1 MIFSSGIVLILVEI
15 GTVLNM
21 KNIIFIL
28 LFVVLSSGS
37 CENEHEV
44 VRSFCYWKTDLNFE
58 KQDDSL
64 IKNLNVKHMYVRF
77 FDIGW
82 NPYAKEALPVA
93 TIHDIRLNE
102 SNPEITPSIF
112 ITNEVV
118 LQANKKQLDS
128 LAVKIAKRV
137 NQIGIRMNETKADKI
152 ANEIVYP
159 KDYQKNESLKRLNYD
174 SVKSIE
180 LAKLKVDFKEI
191 LIDCDW
197 TEKSKKNYFYL
208 LKQIKKEFQTAK
220 ISATI
225 RLWQYKYAEK
235 AGIPPVDK
243 GLLMCYNLNKPDDLK
258 TKNSIGTS
266 EDLAQY
272 ITHDKYQLKLDI
284 ALPLYSWAVVFRGNK
299 FKGILSDYDQLRN
312 DSIKLKK
319 TSETK
324 YVLQDDILV
333 GQTYLRNGDE
343 IRIEKISENELEK
356 MISIVKSKIKIDNQ
370 TKVTFFSFDKKY
382 INDYGTQ
389 NISNYYESF

>member
-1 MIFSSGIVLILVEI
+1 
-15 GTVLNM
+15 M

-28 LFVVLSSGS
+28 LFAALNGAT
-37 CENEHEV
+37 CEKGEHEV
-44 VRSFCYWKTDLNFE
+44 VRSFCYWKTDLNFQKE
-58 KQDDSL
+58 DDSL
-64 IKNLNVKHMYVRF
+64 IKDLKVQHMYVRF
-77 FDIGW
+77 FDVDW
-82 NPYAKEALPVA
+82 NPYAKEPLPVA

-118 LQANKKQLDS
+118 LQSDKKQLDS
-128 LAVKIAKRV
+128 LAIRIAKRV
-137 NQIGIRMNETKADKI
+137 QIIGKKINETKADNV
-152 ANEIVYP
+152 ANAIVYP
-159 KDYQKNESLKRLNYD
+159 KDYYKQENYKRINYD
-174 SVKSIE
+174 SVKAIE

-197 TEKSKKNYFYL
+197 TEKSKDNYFYL
-208 LKQIKKEFQTAK
+208 LKQIKKGFPTAQ

-225 RLWQYKYAEK
+225 RLWQYKYASK

-243 GLLMCYNLNKPDDLK
+243 GLLMCYNLTKPEDFNS
-258 TKNSIGTS
+258 KNSIGTS
-266 EDLAQY
+266 EELAQY
-272 ITHDKYQLKLDI
+272 IKHDQYKLKLDI
-284 ALPLYSWAVVFRGNK
+284 ALPLYSWAVVFRGNQ

-312 DSIKLKK
+312 DTIKLKK
-319 TSETK
+319 TSDTK

-343 IRIEKISENELEK
+343 IRIEKISEDELEK

-389 NISNYYESF
+389 NISGYYESF